1 MNLAGFS
8 ISELFALFADILDEL
23 NERKISRSQNN
34 PVADYAEWLVSRALG
49 LILRPNSRKG
59 LDALDDEGV
68 RYQIKG
74 RRVHPSHPSRQL
86 SVIRNLEEES
96 FDFLI
101 AVLFRRDFSVLEAY
115 KIPHSV
121 VGQYSHYSSHQK
133 GHILTL
139 TGPILSAS
147 GVERADDQLR
157 EYLAILSS

>member
-1 MNLAGFS
+1 MNLADLS
-8 ISELFALFADILDEL
+8 ISELFALFADILDQL

-34 PVADYAEWLVSRALG
+34 PVADYAEWLVSRALR
-49 LILRPNSRKG
+49 LKLQPNSRRG

-101 AVLFRRDFSVLEAY
+101 AVLFKRDLSVLEAY
-115 KIPHSV
+115 KTPHSA
-121 VGQYSHYSSHQK
+121 VGRYSHYSSHQR

-139 TGPILSAS
+139 TGPILSAN
-147 GVERADDQLR
+147 GVANGRPIAR
-157 EYLAILSS
+157 LSCDL